1 MASAKDTYTWW
12 VRGKVLIVIDSLRLT
27 TPNRRRA
34 RSKCCILT
42 GPPLPLGDI
51 ASHGK
56 PQVDHSLSCPASPH
70 RPQHVP
76 FLGGVPRRY
85 AIGHRLFIE
94 YGEMQRDLIR
104 ICRQP
109 PKAISLLRAMSRECL
124 RANRK
129 RQIQKPVSQVRILPG
144 AHFLCV

>member
-1 MASAKDTYTWW
+1 VNSVPYTGMTYWPGMNQQHA
-12 VRGKVLIVIDSLRLT
+12 VEFLAAAV
-27 TPNRRRA
+27 RRA
-34 RSKCCILT
+34 LIDRSI
-42 GPPLPLGDI
+42 
-51 ASHGK
+51 
-56 PQVDHSLSCPASPH
+56 
-70 RPQHVP
+70 VP

-94 YGEMQRDLIR
+94 YGEMRRDLIR

-109 PKAISLLRAMSRECL
+109 PKAVSLLRAMSRECL

-144 AHFLCV
+144 ALCDVSGHRNSSEPNRFRD